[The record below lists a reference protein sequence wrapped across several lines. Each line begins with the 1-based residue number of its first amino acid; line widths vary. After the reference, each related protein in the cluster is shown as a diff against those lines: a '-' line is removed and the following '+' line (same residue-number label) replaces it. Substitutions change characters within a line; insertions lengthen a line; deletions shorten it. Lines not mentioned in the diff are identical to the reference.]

1 MAERG
6 ETAIGTRVAPP
17 PGAGGRFDILANR
30 DFRLLLTG
38 NVGSQL
44 AMWSQQLGV
53 GWLIFELTGS
63 FLLLST
69 VFAVT
74 GGAMIFFAPWGGVLA
89 DRYDWRKA
97 IATTQ
102 GVMAMVA
109 LVLALLALSGSIRVW
124 MLYPIVAVL
133 SMFFALG
140 TPSRQAIVP
149 DLVPKDQL
157 MQAISMTSVTMNVM
171 RILGPALGGILL
183 TLVGV
188 EGAFFMQA
196 IGYAW
201 SATLASRISARNT
214 PTSGAFLRSMIEGV
228 QYARRKP
235 EIQRLFFIAASFTV
249 LALSYNQLMAAYA
262 SDVLDLGGGGFGL
275 LMTAAGAGAFGS
287 AVFLVF
293 SNDDWSKGRV
303 LLLSMVISGALLMG
317 LGIFGH
323 AAVAFPLQA
332 ALGLTTGLSM
342 TLANVLLQIVVDDQ
356 YRGRVMSLYF
366 LTFGLQPLGSLPAG
380 AAAEFVGLQATFAV
394 QGAILV
400 AMSLWLLVTS
410 TSLRRL

>member
-1 MAERG
+1 MAERV
-6 ETAIGTRVAPP
+6 ETPTGTGVAPP
-17 PGAGGRFDILANR
+17 PGAGGRFQTLANR

-53 GWLIFELTGS
+53 GWLVFELTGS
-63 FLLLST
+63 FFLLST

-74 GGAMIFFAPWGGVLA
+74 GVTMIVFAPWGGVLA
-89 DRYDWRKA
+89 DRYDRRK
-97 IATTQ
+97 IMYTTQ
-102 GVMAMVA
+102 SVMAIVA
-109 LVLALLALSGSIRVW
+109 LVLAVLTMSDAIRVW
-124 MLYPIVAVL
+124 MLYPLVAVL
-133 SMFFALG
+133 AMFFALG

-171 RILGPALGGILL
+171 RILGPALGGVLL
-183 TLVGV
+183 TVVGV
-188 EGAFFMQA
+188 EGAFFMQTA
-196 IGYAW
+196 GFAW
-201 SATLASRISARNT
+201 SATLASRISKGNT
-214 PTSGAFLRSMIEGV
+214 VTSGEFLQSMIEGV

-235 EIQRLFFIAASFTV
+235 DIRRLFFIAAAFTV

-293 SNDDWSKGRV
+293 SNDSWSKGRV
-303 LLLSMVISGALLMG
+303 LLFSMVISGILLMG

-323 AAVAFPLQA
+323 AAVAFPLQV

-342 TLANVLLQIVVDDQ
+342 TLANILLQIIVDDQ

-380 AAAEFVGLQATFAV
+380 AAAEFVGLQVTFAV

-400 AMSLWLLVTS
+400 AVSLWLLVSS
-410 TSLRRL
+410 TSIRRL